1 VLNSKAVKLIVR
13 GVALAILLAA
23 LLFVGRIYAAEDMAT
38 TLKPL
43 YTLLD
48 QTKAAVQAGDFK
60 TASTDFSQLND
71 KWYVVEDRV
80 KAVSAEQ
87 YRDIEAKLADA
98 KAALNSSKAS
108 DAMTAFGAI
117 DSDLGTVVKLAA
129 GGTAAITP
137 GTSSTTLPTVLGE
150 LSDAKAAIDHQD
162 APTALTMLDKANHD
176 WPSVE
181 DQVKGRSMDAYHQFE
196 QDLPLAEG
204 ALKQNPPDFATA
216 GKLVGGIS
224 ATLTA
229 VAGKA
234 SSPYTA
240 FDAGIVLLREGFEAI
255 LIITALV
262 AFVVKSGNA
271 DKRVWIWAGG
281 AIGIAA
287 SIVAALALQALLG
300 AATGGANG
308 RLIEGIVGLIAA
320 AMLFY
325 VSYWL
330 HSKSSAVAW
339 TQYIKRRSSA
349 ALAGGSLLSL
359 AVLAF
364 LSVFREGAETA
375 MFYLGMAGS
384 ISTGDLLLGLAGG
397 LAALVMLAVLMVR
410 VGVRIPIHTFF
421 LISSAL
427 IYYLG
432 FKFVGTSILALQGVG
447 VLPTHGISW
456 LPTLDFFG
464 FYPTI
469 EGVVVQGALLITGFI
484 VWLYSRHHQAVLA
497 QQAKVQP
504 HIQA

>member
-1 VLNSKAVKLIVR
+1 
-13 GVALAILLAA
+13 
-23 LLFVGRIYAAEDMAT
+23 
-38 TLKPL
+38 
-43 YTLLD
+43 
-48 QTKAAVQAGDFK
+48 
-60 TASTDFSQLND
+60 
-71 KWYVVEDRV
+71 
-80 KAVSAEQ
+80 
-87 YRDIEAKLADA
+87 
-98 KAALNSSKAS
+98 
-108 DAMTAFGAI
+108 
-117 DSDLGTVVKLAA
+117 
-129 GGTAAITP
+129 
-137 GTSSTTLPTVLGE
+137 
-150 LSDAKAAIDHQD
+150 
-162 APTALTMLDKANHD
+162 
-176 WPSVE
+176 
-181 DQVKGRSMDAYHQFE
+181 
-196 QDLPLAEG
+196 
-204 ALKQNPPDFATA
+204 
-216 GKLVGGIS
+216 
-224 ATLTA
+224 
-229 VAGKA
+229 
-234 SSPYTA
+234 
-240 FDAGIVLLREGFEAI
+240 
-255 LIITALV
+255 
-262 AFVVKSGNA
+262 
-271 DKRVWIWAGG
+271 
-281 AIGIAA
+281 
-287 SIVAALALQALLG
+287 
-300 AATGGANG
+300 
-308 RLIEGIVGLIAA
+308 
-320 AMLFY
+320 MLFY